1 MTKALALAE
10 SIAQNAALVNDV
22 IMLGIERIADMS
34 MTEGL
39 YTETI
44 ASALTQTSE
53 DAKAGMEAFLEK
65 RKPKFR
71 DD

>member
-1 MTKALALAE
+1 
-10 SIAQNAALVNDV
+10 
-22 IMLGIERIADMS
+22 MLGIERIADMS